1 MNNSLNWMLEGLKY
15 PRRLQFSVDNQQE
28 IRGLVV
34 WLENQK
40 IRFYKPADRAALT
53 DVNSSNWNEVFSKY
67 LKDVECPISFVGSNM
82 KDIVSWMLKHAVSLE
97 YSDRAKE
104 YNGYAATRAFKAQ
117 NSQNAQNAQYQ
128 NMQSKKDTAY
138 ADADQEEFQK
148 LVQDLLRTL
157 QVDTSKGTLADH
169 LKEAKEILE
178 EQVLPGL
185 HHSQDSSGNRRK
197 GLFDMSQ
204 FPLGFKTGDKK
215 LDIAATVLRILYIKD
230 LRNLQSQIDHGI
242 VELQEYTANPK
253 TDSRLG
259 RVGH

>member
-169 LKEAKEILE
+169 LKAGKL
-178 EQVLPGL
+178 LPNL
-185 HHSQDSSGNRRK
+185 RNKRC
-197 GLFDMSQ
+197 
-204 FPLGFKTGDKK
+204 LGFFSVQGGKIFPGIIQNVSKCFKQLPLFCEPDKRRFSLNKNYPFKPK
-215 LDIAATVLRILYIKD
+215 LVL
-230 LRNLQSQIDHGI
+230 
-242 VELQEYTANPK
+242 
-253 TDSRLG
+253 
-259 RVGH
+259 